1 MRNTKKILP
10 LLILFV
16 AVGASRAHAQRLDD
30 IVLHVADSFAR
41 GDAKS
46 LVALVFRDGVSIE
59 TGSARNAPL
68 GPRQAA
74 AVLRRLFDDRVTV
87 SAKPG
92 MTQIVGGAPR
102 RAFAEINWVTR
113 APDTTQ
119 LERSTIYLELVLSD
133 ERWQITQ
140 IRLLP

>member
-1 MRNTKKILP
+1 MRNVKRILP
-10 LLILFV
+10 LLLLM
-16 AVGASRAHAQRLDD
+16 AALRTTSAHAQRLDD

-41 GDAKS
+41 GDAKT
-46 LVALVFRDGVSIE
+46 LAALVWRNGVSIE
-59 TGSARNAPL
+59 TGSDRNAPL

-92 MTQIVGGAPR
+92 ITQIVGGTPR
-102 RAFAEINWVTR
+102 RAFAEITWVTR

-119 LERSTIYLELVLSD
+119 PERSTIYLELVLSD

-140 IRLLP
+140 IRLRP